1 MAGAWAG
8 AAKLMR
14 IYASGTNLGFPDV
27 VLEPLNL
34 RPVLRTYESTAFL
47 LPSQH
52 FWSAEEVG
60 RTLIGVSTQWHC
72 RGFINPLNPVPPVT
86 GCDRRWPLF
95 HF

>member
-1 MAGAWAG
+1 MHIKVWITVAGAWAG

-47 LPSQH
+47 LPSRY
-52 FWSAEEVG
+52 FWSPEEVG
-60 RTLIGVSTQWHC
+60 ITLIGVLH
-72 RGFINPLNPVPPVT
+72 GFCYLGLGTWQIDGL
-86 GCDRRWPLF
+86 
-95 HF
+95 

>member
-1 MAGAWAG
+1 MHIKVWITVAGAWAG
-8 AAKLMR
+8 AAKLWR

-47 LPSQH
+47 MPSQH

-60 RTLIGVSTQWHC
+60 ITFCIGVSTW
-72 RGFINPLNPVPPVT
+72 
-86 GCDRRWPLF
+86 
-95 HF
+95 